1 MIVVLGALF
10 PVFGVVVI
18 GFILKRMKF
27 PGDTFWPY
35 SDRLTYFVLFPA
47 LLINKLSV
55 ANLNHPE
62 LLPMMGVLFLAI
74 LAISV
79 SVWLVKPLIS
89 WNNASYTSVLQ
100 GSIRP
105 NTYIGLAGAS
115 ALFGADGLALTA
127 VALASVIPLVNVISV
142 LGFARWVPSHSPGA
156 SRVLRS
162 ILTNPLI
169 VASAL
174 GLVINFSGLGLPSAF
189 ISLTEVIGRAALPMG
204 LLSVGAG
211 LQIHT
216 LRKYWGALTLSS
228 LLKLVGLPLL
238 AYALGA
244 YFLLE
249 GLPLAI
255 VVLYASLPCS
265 VSSYT
270 LAAELGGDK
279 ILVAAIITIQTLL
292 AMLSIPLLLG
302 GTVLWQ

>member
-1 MIVVLGALF
+1 MIAVLGALF
-10 PVFGVVVI
+10 PVFGVVVV
-18 GFILKRMKF
+18 GFILKRIKF
-27 PGDTFWPY
+27 PGDAFWPY

-55 ANLNHPE
+55 ANLDRPE

-74 LAISV
+74 LAISAL
-79 SVWLVKPLIS
+79 VWLAKPLII
-89 WNNASYTSVLQ
+89 WNNASHTSVLQ

-105 NTYIGLAGAS
+105 NTYIGLAGAL
-115 ALFGADGLALTA
+115 ALFGAEGLALTA

-142 LGFARWVPSHSPGA
+142 LGFARWVPSNSPSA
-156 SRVLRS
+156 SQVLRS

-169 VASAL
+169 VACAL
-174 GLVINFSGLGLPSAF
+174 GLIINFSGLGLPSVFVA
-189 ISLTEVIGRAALPMG
+189 LTDIVGRAALPMG

-211 LQIHT
+211 LQIRT
-216 LRKYWGALTLSS
+216 LGKYWGALTLSS
-228 LLKLVGLPLL
+228 LLKLGLLPLL
-238 AYALGA
+238 AYFLGR
-244 YFLLE
+244 YFSLQ

-255 VVLYASLPCS
+255 IVLYASLPCS

-279 ILVAAIITIQTLL
+279 VLVAAIITIQTLL

-302 GTVLWQ
+302 VTVL

>member
-10 PVFGVVVI
+10 PVFGVVVV
-18 GFILKRMKF
+18 GFVLKRMKF
-27 PGDTFWPY
+27 PGHTFWPY

-47 LLINKLSV
+47 LLINKLSI
-55 ANLNHPE
+55 ANLDRPE
-62 LLPMMGVLFLAI
+62 LLPMMGVLFAAI
-74 LAISV
+74 VMV
-79 SVWLVKPLIS
+79 SALVWIVKPLIA
-89 WNNASYTSVLQ
+89 WNNASHTSVLQ

-142 LGFARWVPSHSPGA
+142 LGFARWVPSNSPSA

-169 VASAL
+169 IACAL

-189 ISLTEVIGRAALPMG
+189 TSLTEVIGRAALPMG

-211 LQIHT
+211 LHIRT
-216 LRKYWGALTLSS
+216 LGKYWGSLTLSS
-228 LLKLVGLPLL
+228 LLKLVVLPLL
-238 AYALGA
+238 AYALGV
-244 YFLLE
+244 YFSLE
-249 GLPLAI
+249 GLPLSI
-255 VVLYASLPCS
+255 VVLYTSLPCS

-279 ILVAAIITIQTLL
+279 VLVAAIITLQTLL
-292 AMLSIPLLLG
+292 AMLSIPLLLMV
-302 GTVLWQ
+302 TVL